1 MAASDRR
8 APRWQRRLG
17 DCLKLMR
24 LHRPIGIWLLLWPTL
39 WALWIAAEGVP
50 SLRLLATFVLGTVV
64 MRSAGCISNDL
75 TDRNIDPHVT
85 RTRERPLAARRL
97 SPYGALALL
106 LMLAVVALAL
116 VAQLNVATLELSL
129 IGAALTI
136 TYPFFKRF
144 FPIPQFYLG
153 LAFAWGI
160 PMAFSAQLGSV
171 PRAGWLLLLGTVLWA
186 GVYDTFYAMVD
197 RDDDLRLGVRSSAIS
212 FGDMDLVII
221 AAIQLM
227 VLLSLLLVG
236 HMLGLGY
243 RYYLGVGAGAL
254 LFAWQQWLARGR
266 DRAGCLRAFQHNNY
280 FGIAVLAGI
289 VAEYAAH

>member
-1 MAASDRR
+1 
-8 APRWQRRLG
+8 
-17 DCLKLMR
+17 
-24 LHRPIGIWLLLWPTL
+24 
-39 WALWIAAEGVP
+39 
-50 SLRLLATFVLGTVV
+50 
-64 MRSAGCISNDL
+64 
-75 TDRNIDPHVT
+75 
-85 RTRERPLAARRL
+85 
-97 SPYGALALL
+97 LL
-106 LMLAVVALAL
+106 LMLALVALAL
-116 VAQLNVATLELSL
+116 VSQLNVATLELSL

-160 PMAFSAQLGSV
+160 PMAFSAELGSV